1 MPKPA
6 ADHTVVYLFRLEDGA
21 EHRFEVAIDRPAA
34 QPAGGLPAW
43 TALERNTCP
52 HCPLPKTPG
61 AVCPAAADL
70 VPVVSRFSAL
80 ASIVRAEVS
89 VVTPEREVRKKT
101 DVQTAL
107 SGLMGLILA
116 SSGCPILRRL
126 RPLAQTHLPFTPQ
139 TETLYRVAAM
149 HLFGCFLR
157 GEPASLDGLRH
168 FFDDL
173 DELDQAFAERLRV
186 AAEKD
191 ASLNALLMLHARA
204 LMVSLSLDDGLKQ
217 IRRWFDAP

>member
-1 MPKPA
+1 MA
-6 ADHTVVYLFRLEDGA
+6 EHTVTYLFRLEDGA
-21 EHRFEVAIDRPAA
+21 EHRFDVAIDRPTAA
-34 QPAGGLPAW
+34 PAPELPAW
-43 TALERNTCP
+43 TALERNQCP
-52 HCPLPKTPG
+52 HCPLPQAPG

-80 ASIVRAEVS
+80 ASFARAEVS
-89 VVTPEREVRKKT
+89 VVTPEREVRKRT

-139 TETLYRVAAM
+139 SETLYRVAAM

-157 GEPASLDGLRH
+157 GEPASLDGLQH

-173 DELDQAFAERLRV
+173 DQLDHAFAERLRD
-186 AAEKD
+186 AAKND

-204 LMVSLSLDDGLKQ
+204 IMVSLSLDKGLEE
-217 IRRWFDAP
+217 IRRWFDAG

>member
-1 MPKPA
+1 M
-6 ADHTVVYLFRLEDGA
+6 ADTQDHNVSYLFRLESGA
-21 EHRFEVAIDRPAA
+21 DYRFDVAIDRPSATA
-34 QPAGGLPAW
+34 SAGLPAW
-43 TALERNTCP
+43 TALEQNRCP
-52 HCPLPKTPG
+52 HCPLPATPG

-80 ASIVRAEVS
+80 ASFVRAEVS
-89 VVTPEREVRKKT
+89 VLSPEREVRKQT

-139 TETLYRVAAM
+139 SETLYRVAAM

-168 FFDDL
+168 FFQDL

-204 LMVSLSLDDGLKQ
+204 LMVSLSLDEGLKQ
-217 IRRWFDAP
+217 IRRWFEA

>member
-1 MPKPA
+1 MA
-6 ADHTVVYLFRLEDGA
+6 TTHTQNVVYLFRLEDGA
-21 EHRFEVAIDRPAA
+21 EHRFEVEIDRPSAA
-34 QPAGGLPAW
+34 PGSGLPAW
-43 TALERNTCP
+43 TALEQSRCP
-52 HCPLPKTPG
+52 HCPLPLTPG

-70 VPVVSRFSAL
+70 APVVSRFSAL
-80 ASIVRAEVS
+80 ASIERAEVS
-89 VVTPEREVRKKT
+89 VLSAEREVRKRT

-116 SSGCPILRRL
+116 SSACPILRRL

-157 GEPASLDGLRH
+157 GEPASLDGLQR

-173 DELDQAFAERLRV
+173 DRLDRAFAERLRA

-204 LMVSLSLDDGLKQ
+204 LMVSLSLDKGLTQ
-217 IRRWFDAP
+217 IRRWFDA

>member
-1 MPKPA
+1 MASSQP
-6 ADHTVVYLFRLEDGA
+6 DGVVYLFRLENGT
-21 EHRFEVAIDRPAA
+21 EYRFDVPTERPAA
-34 QPAGGLPAW
+34 TASAGLPAW
-43 TALERNTCP
+43 TALEQDRCP

-70 VPVVSRFSAL
+70 APVVSRFSAL
-80 ASIVRAEVS
+80 ASFERAEVRVLS
-89 VVTPEREVRKKT
+89 PEREVRKQT

-126 RPLAQTHLPFTPQ
+126 KPLAQTHLPFTTQ
-139 TETLYRVAAM
+139 TETLYRLAAM

-157 GEPASLDGLRH
+157 GAPASLDELRH

-173 DELDQAFAERLRV
+173 DALDQAFAKRLRV

-191 ASLNALLMLHARA
+191 ASLNALLMLHAQA
-204 LMVSLSLDDGLKQ
+204 LMVSLSLDEGLKQ
-217 IRRWFDAP
+217 IRRWFDE

>member
-1 MPKPA
+1 MA
-6 ADHTVVYLFRLEDGA
+6 EHTVTYLFRLEDGA
-21 EHRFEVAIDRPAA
+21 EHRFDVAIDRPTAA
-34 QPAGGLPAW
+34 PARGLPAW
-43 TALERNTCP
+43 TALEQNQCP
-52 HCPLPKTPG
+52 HCPLPQAPG

-70 VPVVSRFSAL
+70 VPIVSRFSAL
-80 ASIVRAEVS
+80 ASFARAEVS
-89 VVTPEREVRKKT
+89 VVTPEREVRKRT

-139 TETLYRVAAM
+139 SETLYRVAAM

-173 DELDQAFAERLRV
+173 DRLDHAFAERLRD
-186 AAEKD
+186 AAKND

-204 LMVSLSLDDGLKQ
+204 LMVSLSLDKGLKE
-217 IRRWFDAP
+217 IRRWFDAG

>member
-1 MPKPA
+1 M
-6 ADHTVVYLFRLEDGA
+6 ADTDDHNVSYIFRLENGA
-21 EHRFEVAIDRPAA
+21 EHRFDVRIDRPGAT
-34 QPAGGLPAW
+34 AGAGLPAW
-43 TALERNTCP
+43 TALEQNRCP
-52 HCPLPKTPG
+52 HCPLPSTPG

-70 VPVVSRFSAL
+70 APVVSRFSAL
-80 ASIVRAEVS
+80 ASFVGAEVS
-89 VVTPEREVRKKT
+89 VLSPEREVRKQT
-101 DVQTAL
+101 DIQTAL

-173 DELDQAFAERLRV
+173 DTLDQAFAERLRV

-204 LMVSLSLDDGLKQ
+204 LMVSLSLDEGLKQ
-217 IRRWFDAP
+217 IRRWFEA